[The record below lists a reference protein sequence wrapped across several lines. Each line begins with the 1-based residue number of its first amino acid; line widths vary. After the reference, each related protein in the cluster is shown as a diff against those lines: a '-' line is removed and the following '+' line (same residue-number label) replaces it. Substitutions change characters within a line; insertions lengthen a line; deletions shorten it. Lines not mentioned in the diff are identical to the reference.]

1 MSTNMPIWISDGMYG
16 ISNWTEKVDR
26 KGIIVY
32 MDSRCSSSVGNCTA
46 AAAGREEAGR
56 RKQAGESGQWQ
67 VVALCHHHR
76 LLLASLLQL
85 ISKCFGRV
93 LSADFFLL
101 KC

>member
-1 MSTNMPIWISDGMYG
+1 MPIWISHGMYG

-56 RKQAGESGQWQ
+56 RKQGESGQWQ

-85 ISKCFGRV
+85 ISKCFG
-93 LSADFFLL
+93 
-101 KC
+101 